1 MSSGDISLDPRS
13 GWDKAIDA
21 GKSGLDPTLTQLEMA
36 RKGVRELTGVEELE
50 KQREAMEEEAERQ
63 RQEAEEAEQE
73 REQAEAEETRRRRG
87 QIRSRLQEQPNL
99 FNVLGSGQDTLG

>member
-13 GWDKAIDA
+13 GWDTVKSET
-21 GKSGLDPTLTQLEMA
+21 KSGWDST
-36 RKGVRELTGVEELE
+36 RREISKLTGAYELE

>member
-1 MSSGDISLDPRS
+1 MSSGSISLDPRS
-13 GWDKAIDA
+13 GWDTARDA
-21 GKSGLDPTLTQLEMA
+21 VSSGVDELKRQRD
-36 RKGVRELTGVEELE
+36 KLTGAYELE